1 MGMKHYLLGLT
12 GYPLGHSKSPLL
24 HAAALRDTGLEG
36 DYRLFPIEPETG
48 SANGLETLMRRMRDG
63 EIHGLNVTIPHKQAV
78 MAYLDALS
86 PDAQAIGAVNT
97 IVYQQ
102 GRLIGHNTDAEG
114 FRIDCR
120 RSLGLAPG
128 RALVL
133 GAGGSARAVV
143 HALKLDGWEIGIS
156 ARQRSQASSLPV
168 DQLLSFPVTKTQL
181 AVFSPSLIVNTTP
194 LGMLPRTDSSPWPD
208 EIPFP
213 MGCGVYDL
221 VYNPEWTVFLRKAQK
236 DDVKTA
242 GGLGMLIEQAALAF
256 EIWTGRSPS
265 RQAMKNALAE

>member
-1 MGMKHYLLGLT
+1 MERYLLGLT

-24 HAAALRDTGLEG
+24 HAAALKDTGLKG
-36 DYRLFPIEPETG
+36 AYDLFPVAPG
-48 SANGLETLMRRMRDG
+48 AGGKDGLEYLLQRVRSG

-78 MAYLDALS
+78 IPFLDALS

-97 IVYQQ
+97 VVLQD

-114 FRIDCR
+114 FRLDCR
-120 RSLGLAPG
+120 RSLGLSPG

-156 ARQRSQASSLPV
+156 ARRRSQAAGLPG
-168 DQLLSFPVTKTQL
+168 DRLLSFPVTGQQL
-181 AVFSPSLIVNTTP
+181 SGFTPSLIVNTTP
-194 LGMLPRTDSSPWPD
+194 LGMAPHTQSSPWPAD
-208 EIPFP
+208 TPFP
-213 MGCGVYDL
+213 AGCGVYDL
-221 VYNPEWTVFLRKAQK
+221 VYNPEWTVFLRDARNAGA
-236 DDVKTA
+236 KTA

-265 RQAMKNALAE
+265 RQAMNHSLAA